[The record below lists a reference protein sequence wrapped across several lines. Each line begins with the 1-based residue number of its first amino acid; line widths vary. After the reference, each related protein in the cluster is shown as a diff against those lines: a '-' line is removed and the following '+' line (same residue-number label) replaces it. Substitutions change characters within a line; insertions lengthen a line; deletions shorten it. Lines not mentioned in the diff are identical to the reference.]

1 MVKEEYK
8 KKLVDLI
15 SKYFP
20 EARIYLYGSRA
31 RGEHGETSD
40 IDVAVDVGE
49 RAEKHKMAMIRL
61 SIDDLNIPLEVD
73 VVDFYSVSKEM
84 QSNIKKEGVVWK
96 K

>member
-1 MVKEEYK
+1 VVKEEYK